1 MTSST
6 RSGSSS
12 FYSLAVDTDPPSEG
26 DRSPNGA
33 FAAQEPL
40 NSPDNR
46 SVSSGGR
53 SSRYLPLTP
62 IKAEI
67 IGHMRKARRPLYSRG
82 HEVPEPRPGHLLEGA
97 FSRSA
102 SLGDT
107 GSATS
112 GITKATTTGS
122 YKSSTVSPMRP
133 VTGTRH
139 MYSRPTTALC
149 LNFGKTLPVNFLSQK
164 FSHPLNNIYYE
175 KSTQLASSIY
185 NSFLP
190 DGAESILE
198 DSRYECIASF
208 SRKEFYQSMP
218 LADRLMI
225 AELRAERGSSLPR
238 PSVQHYGAQEPGFAI
253 DYKSRGSPGARK
265 RFICRQPMSKKNN

>member
-1 MTSST
+1 MSSSI

-12 FYSLAVDTDPPSEG
+12 FYSLAVDTGPPSPSS
-26 DRSPNGA
+26 SPTGGA

-40 NSPDNR
+40 DSPDNR

-53 SSRYLPLTP
+53 TSRYLPLTP

-67 IGHMRKARRPLYSRG
+67 IGHMRKAHRPLYSRG

-107 GSATS
+107 GSAAT
-112 GITKATTTGS
+112 GLTKATTTGS
-122 YKSSTVSPMRP
+122 FKSSAVSPLRP
-133 VTGTRH
+133 VAGSRH

-149 LNFGKTLPVNFLSQK
+149 LNFGKALPVSFLSQK

-175 KSTQLASSIY
+175 KSTQLASSMH
-185 NSFLP
+185 NSSLP
-190 DGAESILE
+190 DGADSILE

-208 SRKEFYQSMP
+208 SRK
-218 LADRLMI
+218 
-225 AELRAERGSSLPR
+225 
-238 PSVQHYGAQEPGFAI
+238 V
-253 DYKSRGSPGARK
+253 
-265 RFICRQPMSKKNN
+265 